1 MCEECVAGFVDSD
14 EDPATPCHEC
24 LAGHY
29 WHSFA
34 QGRSE
39 CISCAAGRADLDM
52 DSTTT
57 ECEDCSVGEY
67 AGLGSSACTSCAST
81 GQFDDDR
88 DPSTPCSDTDI
99 CLQVCAAGYQDDDC
113 DELTPCVACA
123 EGSYAV
129 GGVFPESRCVAC
141 AAGLSDDDS
150 DASTP

>member
-1 MCEECVAGFVDSD
+1 
-14 EDPATPCHEC
+14 
-24 LAGHY
+24 
-29 WHSFA
+29 
-34 QGRSE
+34 
-39 CISCAAGRADLDM
+39 M
-52 DSTTT
+52 DSTT

-88 DPSTPCSDTDI
+88 DPSKADFDTDI

-113 DELTPCVACA
+113 DELTCVECA

-141 AAGLSDDDS
+141 AAGLSDDDMTQAHHVFECS
-150 DASTP
+150 PGLYAEADLSVCIGCPAGRFS